1 MFKHHI
7 TSGDWFVFN
16 AKGAHRNTV
25 WAQGGDVLVAD
36 CSASKAISFTGKR
49 ANAKLIS
56 LAPSMYMALEDVLEH
71 GLDDQARISIKAL
84 IEALNDE

>member
-1 MFKHHI
+1 MFKHI
-7 TSGDWFVFN
+7 TGGQWFVFDS
-16 AKGAHRNTV
+16 KGAHSNTV
-25 WAQGGDVLVAD
+25 WSQGGDVMVAD

-71 GLDDQARISIKAL
+71 GLDDHARSSIKSL
-84 IEALNDE
+84 IGAMNE